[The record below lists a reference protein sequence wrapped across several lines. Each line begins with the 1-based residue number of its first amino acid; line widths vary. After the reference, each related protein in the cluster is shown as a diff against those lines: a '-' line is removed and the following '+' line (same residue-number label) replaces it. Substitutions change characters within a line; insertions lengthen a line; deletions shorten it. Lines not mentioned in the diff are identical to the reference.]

1 MGKVAMYKKMPFI
14 FSVFPGAIS
23 FFIAFF
29 ILILSASAQPVT
41 TGSKLDSLLNKLD
54 PQQWSA
60 ALEKKVSR
68 LEEKMV
74 SKSEKALRK
83 LQKEEE
89 SIYKKLLSS
98 KDSLAAKA
106 QLEEIRNR
114 YATLQEKLKSPA
126 AAVSAANV
134 KDYVPWLDST
144 GTALK
149 FLDQQGIA
157 GNIKNALSKVESFN
171 GRLQQADE
179 IKKFIRERQEQ
190 LKQQLENLGLV
201 KELKKFNKEIF
212 YYAEQ
217 IKEYKEI
224 LKDPKKI
231 ERKAIELI
239 SKTKLFQDFMKKNSM
254 LASLFRMP
262 VDNPDDPASMAS
274 LAGLQTRAS
283 VNSLIQQTIA
293 AGGPDAQQAFQ
304 QNIQQAQQQLNQLKD
319 KVNKWGG
326 GNSNDIMP
334 EGFKPNEA
342 KSKTFLQ
349 RINLSADFQ
358 TMRHNRLFPISSDLG
373 FALSYLLNSNSHLSV
388 GSSFKIGWGSGFN
401 NIRISSQGVSFR
413 GGLDWRL
420 KGNIFFAG
428 SYEQHYFSEIRSITQ
443 LQNYSSWKTAAL
455 FGVQKKFVTKKNKG
469 GQVSLLY
476 DMFYNRPPV
485 KTQPIIFR
493 IGYSF
498 K

>member
-1 MGKVAMYKKMPFI
+1 MYKKMPFI

-60 ALEKKVSR
+60 AIEKKVSR

-201 KELKKFNKEIF
+201 KELKKFNKEVF

-217 IKEYKEI
+217 IKSYKEI

-231 ERKAIELI
+231 EKKAIELLC
-239 SKTKLFQDFMKKNSM
+239 KTKLFQNFLQKNSM

-262 VDNPDDPASMAS
+262 DSNDPSSMAHQ
-274 LAGLQTRAS
+274 AGLQTRSS
-283 VNSLIQQTIA
+283 VNSLIQSQLA
-293 AGGPDAQQAFQ
+293 AGGPNAQAQFS
-304 QNIQQAQQQLNQLKD
+304 QNISAAQMELNQLKD

-334 EGFKPNEA
+334 EGFKPNNQKT
-342 KSKTFLQ
+342 KSFLQ
-349 RINLSADFQ
+349 RVKLGTNFQ
-358 TMRHNRLFPISSDLG
+358 SQKSTNYFPVTSDIG
-373 FALSYLLNSNSHLSV
+373 LSV
-388 GSSFKIGWGSGFN
+388 GYKLNDNSIIGIGASYKLGWGSGWN
-401 NIRISSQGVSFR
+401 NIRLSSQGAGIRSFIDWKIKGSFWIT
-413 GGLDWRL
+413 GG
-420 KGNIFFAG
+420 
-428 SYEQHYFSEIRSITQ
+428 YEQNYKTAFRYIDQ
-443 LQNYSSWKTAAL
+443 LRNYSAWQTSGLIGLSKT
-455 FGVQKKFVTKKNKG
+455 
-469 GQVSLLY
+469 VS
-476 DMFYNRPPV
+476 V
-485 KTQPIIFR
+485 KTKFFKKSKLQLLWDFLSYRQVPRGQPVVFR
-493 IGYSF
+493 VGYNF
-498 K
+498 